1 MNLERRTL
9 NSELFKRNLHKIHF
23 NFMQDTS
30 KQYNAVID
38 TCKSLFIKKMTDYGS
53 AWRILRLP
61 SLTDQIFIKAQR
73 IRGLQE
79 NDVRKVDEGEVSE
92 FIGIINYCVM
102 ALIQIEKGVVEQPDL
117 SANEALKLYEK
128 HIAITKKLMEDK
140 NHDYGEAW
148 RDMRVSSLTDLI
160 LQKLLRVKTIENNK
174 GKTIVSEG
182 IDANYQ
188 DMINY
193 AVFALIHL
201 NESKQ

>member
-1 MNLERRTL
+1 
-9 NSELFKRNLHKIHF
+9 
-23 NFMQDTS
+23 MQDTS
-30 KQYNAVID
+30 KQYDAVVM
-38 TCKSLFIKKMTDYGS
+38 TCRDLFINKMKDYGS

-73 IRGLQE
+73 IRGLQQ

-102 ALIQIEKGVVEQPDL
+102 ALVQLEKGVVEQPDL
-117 SANEALKLYEK
+117 ELDQAIDLYDQK
-128 HIAITKKLMEDK
+128 VAVTKKLMQDK

-160 LQKLLRVKTIENNK
+160 LQKLLRVKQIEDNA
-174 GKTIVSEG
+174 GKTLVSEG

-193 AVFALIHL
+193 AIFALIHL
-201 NESKQ
+201 NK